1 MSINF
6 NAEPY
11 YDDFIEDKKFLKIL
25 FRPGY
30 GVQAREL
37 NQLQSILQNQ
47 ISRVGDHLFKDG
59 TMVIPGE
66 VGFDNYLS
74 YVKLTDSVGQSS
86 TDGFLPGLV
95 GDTIIG
101 GTSGVRAKV
110 LTYTSKTSSDPSMIY
125 VKYLNSG
132 TNGSTKVFLPNEIL
146 TSEDSGITVVVAVSP
161 ATGIGSGAT
170 IQQGVFYVKKNFVLV
185 ETQTIVLSKF
195 TRTPTTKVCLQVVED
210 IVTPEEDE
218 SLLDN
223 AAGSY
228 NYSAPGA
235 HRYSIALNLVTKSYD
250 FTIGEDT
257 DFIEI
262 LRLNTGNI
270 EYLVNK
276 TQYNVIEDTLA
287 RRTYEESGNYV
298 INNFPILV
306 KEFRDNNRGTY
317 VINTPYLANDIVS
330 YTTSNGL
337 KTYYRALNNGLSD
350 GNSIPQTTSTTFAGV
365 TIWQKVTK
373 PEYNNGVYTA
383 PSTYTNISQHAADEA
398 KLAVGLGAG
407 KAYIFGYEVEQNS
420 VKYTPVAKARA
431 TEMRQDILLPLDL
444 GQFTIVKNLNY
455 FPDVSTYPVVN
466 LYENITSVAGVSS
479 GKLVGTARIRA
490 IEYQEGTIGTAS
502 ATYKVFL
509 FNVVMGDIP
518 NTNGRKYPFTNR
530 VKQLVIPGP
539 TAASTFTADIALDAY
554 ETAGTVIVN
563 GKTIFGTGTKFLSEY
578 EVGEYV
584 YINGIYSKVDSING
598 DTTMVLATNV
608 SGTTS
613 ISIDGTSASV
623 VSTSTDAI
631 TYTSHGFST
640 GTEVSYNSGNIV
652 TSSSNAISTDSTTG
666 IITVPSTTG
675 MVANNSISFGNSI
688 AGIEPGKQYYIKDVL
703 TPTVSTTGTVGSI
716 TGTGPWTATITGMSS
731 TTGLVVGS
739 AISATAGTGTLHGGT
754 PTSVVVASIVSSTS
768 ITYTVTGGT
777 IPTAGTITT
786 ITANSFTISD
796 TISSGVA
803 GVGIF
808 TTPTTT
814 IAKKLTPASNI
825 INLDSVANL
834 SINTKIR
841 FTGNVYSSIVAG
853 TVYFVRTIDS
863 VNKQITIS
871 ATNDGL
877 TVFDITAVTT
887 TATAVTVTG
896 NLVTLDSTTGMAIND
911 KLSFSGTTIG
921 SLAAGEYYIKT
932 LDPATNKVTLSTTA
946 GGNVITITTSG
957 TGSMTVSLFVINT
970 SMTATIPISTGT
982 SSLAFTAPNI
992 GGLSSGTTYYVNAG
1006 TTLSPTPNSFL
1017 LYSTKSGAE
1026 TGGSTGKIDITAVA
1040 TGGLSHTFVKNT
1052 SSGVKTQKAYKPL
1065 YNQGS
1070 TSLLFNLPYPFV
1082 KSVSDVRYTAV
1093 RTFNGQVSAGSVA
1106 ASLPS
1111 GSIYQFANPVVTA
1124 SYTII
1129 DATTGAII
1137 TPAGYTRSN
1146 NNLTIEF
1153 TGLSSYNT
1161 HNVIIQATLE
1171 VSAPIPK
1178 IKTLKSLS
1186 RVVSIKTIGDSVAI
1200 YLGKPDVF
1208 KISSVM
1214 MDTGSWVSPTGLYST
1229 DITSRYNLKNN
1240 QTDSYYGISYIELKS
1255 GQNKPSAPITINF
1268 EYLEHSGN
1276 SDFFDVDSYTGIP
1289 YSSIPDFNGQ
1299 SLRDYIDF
1307 RPKVTDNFTGAVVF
1321 ADDQNLMPRYG
1332 TDMVLDFDY
1341 YLGKKCQLSMD
1352 RVGKVIISE
1361 GTSALTNLPEAPN
1374 VSDTVSLYKFELAP
1388 YTLKTDITGVKIQP
1402 VDNKRY
1408 TMSDIGRLEKRISN
1422 LEYYTSLSLLESET
1436 KNLTI
1441 RDADGLEKFKSGF
1454 IVDNFSGQ
1462 SVGDTSNPDYLNAI
1476 DFEGRILRPFYTQDQ
1491 IPFTE
1496 VCSSQKERLARNYT
1510 LGDKTGLGNGK
1521 YITLPYSETK
1531 YIEQLRSSTTE
1542 KVNPFAF
1549 FTFLGNMNIVPA
1561 SDTWFE
1567 VLRKPDLIVSTDESS
1582 YNAVKALAEM
1592 QGVLGTKWNA
1602 WVQNWVGAK
1611 PAGDAVLYN
1620 FAAGTTYQ
1628 QLAAL
1633 GMQPPS
1639 WAGNISSNSFSVTT
1653 ATVSVPRS
1661 RTGIETYI
1669 KDSFTD
1675 RILDDKILSSSI
1687 LPIMRSRRLIVQ
1699 TKGLKADTNFYAYF
1713 AGKDVSAYCTPAQK
1727 IIFNKIT
1734 GKGYEFDSA
1743 ARAGSSY
1750 SEDARLYP
1758 GDSVELSVSCGDV
1771 LTAYDSTGTTPTG
1784 VTAVVVGWEEYKAGP
1799 DAGTFAVWVVNKKA
1813 PVTATIT
1820 EFLAGNV
1827 IKGNLSEAQGTVVSS
1842 TAYNKGDIPKTSRNG
1857 SVFLTFEVPKTD
1869 SVKFSTG
1876 ANDLTLLDS
1885 ATFDK
1890 NLSTSSAV
1898 KTFTAS
1904 GIFQERQNQIQRIRT
1919 GVLATRNAPPETDSD
1934 LISAGAPRF
1943 SNDPGW
1949 YDPLAQTF
1957 LITETNGVFV
1967 TSIDLFFARKD
1978 ESLPVIVE
1986 IREVVNGYP
1995 GKNVLITSKVSIPA
2009 SKILTSTDSSVATNV
2024 RFTSPTYLNGNT
2036 EYAIILLSD
2045 SDLPEVYVAR
2055 MGDLDKE
2062 NGAQIGAQPYMG
2074 SFFKSQNGSTWTA
2087 DQSID
2092 LKFKLYKAKFDINT
2106 VANVAFEN
2114 TRLVDIDLEADPIY
2128 MTANSRKIRVSH
2140 NNHGMNSD
2148 SVVALKIVESNGFG
2162 KIYTLISSPIV
2173 TGVGTKFIDTNA
2185 IQAGAI
2191 LYRDDGKI
2199 LGEVLSIQSNTQLTL
2214 KSNSVST
2221 YGTSTS
2227 SQEFGFINPMNGVS
2241 PSEIFKVNTLGAS
2254 IPHNIDSVELDS
2266 YVITLGTDNISATLS
2281 TSSPTVSNIDTRYM
2295 FVGQPVIK
2303 TSGDG
2308 VFATGTTIASITV
2321 GSSGSIVLSALPTTA
2336 GAVVFSVGDIPTVTG
2351 NVGGLGI
2358 RASRD
2363 VSYDLINPSINI
2375 ENYSGT
2381 SSIITYQ
2388 GLTGKSINGA
2398 QTPYQTF
2405 SQAGLPYT
2413 NTFAITPGDN
2423 NYMPVPMTIASNENA
2438 VNLGLNLSNLSVLR
2452 NSAVINAELFTTNP
2466 DLSPIINVENVS
2478 IIAVSNKVNN
2488 PSASMNIDPI
2498 DHITVVTGDQG
2509 IVFDGTATATISDV
2523 SLYDNIKNIS
2533 SGQYI
2538 KISINGGSTYTEYLV
2553 TDVDPNGTYFTVNTT
2568 LAVKAATVSTIIK
2581 VLDRYFNELTP
2592 VGGST
2597 INKYVTRKM
2606 KFANPCTSFKVL
2618 YDADIPLEC
2627 DVKVYYKLNPAG
2639 TDTDF
2644 NFTEYQVAQAATPS
2658 ALKSNTGMFAENN
2671 IDISDLP
2678 EFDALTV
2685 KITMTSTD
2693 STKVPRLK
2701 DLRIIA
2707 LA

>member
-1 MSINF
+1 MATNF

-11 YDDFIEDKKFLKIL
+11 YDDFSEDKKFLKIL

-74 YVKLTDSVGQSS
+74 YIKLTATVGQSS
-86 TDGFLPGLV
+86 TDGFLPALV

-110 LTYTSKTSSDPSMIY
+110 LTYTTKTSTDPSMIY

-132 TNGSTKVFLPNEIL
+132 TDGSTKVFLPNEIL
-146 TSEDSGITVVVAVSP
+146 TSEDSGVTVNVAAAP
-161 ATGIGSGAT
+161 ATGIGAGAT

-185 ETQTIVLSKF
+185 ENQTIVLSKF

-235 HRYSIALNLVTKSYD
+235 HRYTISLNLIQKSYD

-262 LRLNTGNI
+262 LRLNNGNI

-276 TQYNVIEDTLA
+276 TAYNVLEDTLA

-298 INNFPILV
+298 VNNFPILI
-306 KEFRDNNRGTY
+306 KEWRDNNRGDY
-317 VINTPYLANDIVS
+317 VINKPYLANDIVS
-330 YTTSNGL
+330 YTNTNGIVS
-337 KTYYRALNNGLSD
+337 YYRALNDGLSD
-350 GNSIPQTTSTTFAGV
+350 ANAIPRTTATTISGV
-365 TIWQKVTK
+365 TIWEKVTK

-383 PSTYTNISQHAADEA
+383 SSTYTTVAQHAADES

-407 KAYIFGYEVEQNS
+407 KAYIFGYEVEQRA
-420 VKYTPVAKARA
+420 VKYTSVSKARA
-431 TEMRQDILLPLDL
+431 SELKQDILFPLDL
-444 GQFTIVKNLNY
+444 GQYTIVKNLNY

-466 LYENITSVAGVSS
+466 LYQNLTVTAGVSS
-479 GKLVGTARIRA
+479 GTKVGTARVRA
-490 IEYQEGTIGTAS
+490 IEYQDGTIGTSS

-509 FNVVMGDIP
+509 FNVVMGTIP
-518 NTNGRKYPFTNR
+518 NTGGRKYAFTNR
-530 VKQLVIPGP
+530 VKQLFIPGS
-539 TAASTFTADIALDAY
+539 TTASTFTADIYLDSY

-563 GKTIFGTGTKFLSEY
+563 GTTIFGTGTKFISEY

-584 YINGIYSKVDSING
+584 YINGIYSKIDSITS

-623 VSTSTDAI
+623 VSTSTDAV
-631 TYTSHGFST
+631 TYTAHGFST
-640 GTEVSYNSGNIV
+640 GTEVSYNSGNVV

-666 IITVPSTTG
+666 IITVPDTSG
-675 MVANNSISFGNSI
+675 MVANNSISFSNSI
-688 AGIEPGKQYYIKDVL
+688 AGIQANTKYYIKAV
-703 TPTVSTTGTVGSI
+703 TNGTT
-716 TGTGPWTATITGMSS
+716 
-731 TTGLVVGS
+731 
-739 AISATAGTGTLHGGT
+739 
-754 PTSVVVASIVSSTS
+754 
-768 ITYTVTGGT
+768 
-777 IPTAGTITT
+777 
-786 ITANSFTISD
+786 FTISD
-796 TISSGVA
+796 SITSGVA
-803 GVGIF
+803 GDLK
-808 TTPTTT
+808 TLAASSS
-814 IAKKLTPASNI
+814 IARALTPASNLI
-825 INLDSVANL
+825 TLDSVSLL
-834 SINTKIR
+834 SVGTKIV

-853 TVYFVRTIDS
+853 TVYYVKTIDS

-871 ATNDGL
+871 ATLGGGE
-877 TVFDITAVTT
+877 FDITSVTT
-887 TATAVTVTG
+887 TATAVESSG
-896 NLVTLDSTTGMAIND
+896 NWVTLASVAGIALND
-911 KLSFSGTTIG
+911 KLAFSGTTIG
-921 SLAAGEYYIKT
+921 SLAAGEYYVKT
-932 LDPATNKVTLSTTA
+932 IDATNKKVTLSVTA

-957 TGSMTVSLFVINT
+957 SGGSMGVSLFVVNT
-970 SMTATIPISTGT
+970 SMTATIPVSTST
-982 SSLAFTAPNI
+982 SALTFTAANI
-992 GGLSSGTTYYVNAG
+992 GGLISGSTYYVYAG
-1006 TTLSPTPNSFL
+1006 TTASPTPNSFT

-1026 TGGSTGKIDITAVA
+1026 AGGSTGKIDITAVA
-1040 TGGLSHTFVKNT
+1040 ANGIAHTFVKNT
-1052 SSGVKTQKAYKPL
+1052 SSGVKVEKAYKPL

-1082 KSVSDVRYTAV
+1082 KNISDVRYTAV
-1093 RTFNGQVSAGSVA
+1093 RTFNGQISSGSVA
-1106 ASLPS
+1106 ISLPS

-1124 SYTII
+1124 TYTIV
-1129 DATTGAII
+1129 DASTGAII

-1161 HNVIIQATLE
+1161 HNVIIQTTLE
-1171 VSAPIPK
+1171 ASSTIPK

-1186 RVVSIKTIGDSVAI
+1186 RVVTLKTIGDSAAI

-1214 MDTGSWVSPTGLYST
+1214 MDTGSWVSPSGTYSAN
-1229 DITSRYNLKNN
+1229 ITSRFILQNN
-1240 QTDSYYGISYIELKS
+1240 QTDSYYGISYIELKD
-1255 GQNKPSAPITINF
+1255 GQSKPTAPITINF
-1268 EYLEHSGN
+1268 DYLEHSGN
-1276 SDFFDVDSYTGIP
+1276 SDFFDVNSYNGIP
-1289 YSSIPDFNGQ
+1289 YSSIPTFNGQ
-1299 SLRDYIDF
+1299 SLRDCIDF
-1307 RPKVTDNFTGAVVF
+1307 RPKVIDNTTGDVVF

-1332 TDMVLDFDY
+1332 TDMVLDYEY
-1341 YLGKKCQLSMD
+1341 YLGKKCLVSMD
-1352 RVGKVIISE
+1352 RVGKVTISE
-1361 GTSALTNLPEAPN
+1361 GISTLNNLPEAPTI
-1374 VSDTVSLYKFELAP
+1374 SDTVSLYKFELAP
-1388 YTLKTDITGVKIQP
+1388 YTLKTDINGVRIQP

-1408 TMSDIGRLEKRISN
+1408 TMADIGKLEKRISN

-1441 RDADGLEKFKSGF
+1441 RDAAGLEKFKSGF
-1454 IVDNFSGQ
+1454 IVDNFSGH

-1476 DFEGRILRPFYTQDQ
+1476 DFENRVLRPFYTQDQ

-1531 YIEQLRSSTTE
+1531 YIEQMRSSTTE

-1567 VLRKPDLIVSTDESS
+1567 VLRKPDLVVSTDESS
-1582 YNAVKALAEM
+1582 YNAVKALAESK
-1592 QGVLGTKWNA
+1592 GVLGTKYGAWETNWAGKTASNLATFNNTTMNA
-1602 WVQNWVGAK
+1602 SQLATELAGAGVGTYSSNWQ
-1611 PAGDAVLYN
+1611 N
-1620 FAAGTTYQ
+1620 FASQGLLNNGWAAVTNTY
-1628 QLAAL
+1628 
-1633 GMQPPS
+1633 
-1639 WAGNISSNSFSVTT
+1639 SVN
-1653 ATVSVPRS
+1653 AVKVSIPKS
-1661 RTGIETYI
+1661 RTGTETYI
-1669 KDSFTD
+1669 EDVWTNK
-1675 RILDDKILSSSI
+1675 ILDDKLLSATI
-1687 LPIMRSRRLIVQ
+1687 LPYMRSRRLVVQ
-1699 TKGLKADTNFYAYF
+1699 TKGLKAETIFYPYF
-1713 AGKDVSAYCTPAQK
+1713 AGKNISAYCTPAEK
-1727 IIFNKIT
+1727 IMFTAVT
-1734 GKGYEFDSA
+1734 GKVSEFDAA
-1743 ARAGSSY
+1743 ARVGSSY
-1750 SEDARLYP
+1750 SEAARLYP
-1758 GDSVELSVSCGDV
+1758 GDSVELAVSVGDI

-1784 VTAVVVGWEEYKAGP
+1784 VTGVVVGWEEYKAGP
-1799 DAGTFAVWVVNKKA
+1799 DAGKFAVWVVNRKY
-1813 PVTATIT
+1813 PGTATT
-1820 EFLAGNV
+1820 TAFLQNQI
-1827 IKGNLSEAQGTVVSS
+1827 IKGNLSEAQGVVVSHD
-1842 TAYNKGDIPKTSRNG
+1842 TYKTGDAIKTSRNG
-1857 SVFLTFEVPKTD
+1857 SVYFVFHVPNTD
-1869 SVKFSTG
+1869 SIKFNTG
-1876 ANDLTLLDS
+1876 ANELTLIDVS
-1885 ATFDK
+1885 TFDK
-1890 NLSTSSAV
+1890 TKSTSSAV
-1898 KTFTAS
+1898 KEFTSS
-1904 GIFQERQNQIQRIRT
+1904 GVFQERQNQVQAIRSGT
-1919 GVLATRNAPPETDSD
+1919 VTTKNLPPETDSID
-1934 LISAGAPRF
+1934 SVEIRF
-1943 SNDPGW
+1943 SNSPGW

-1967 TSIDLFFARKD
+1967 TSIDLFFAKKD
-1978 ESLPVIVE
+1978 ESMPVTVE

-1995 GKNVLITSKVSIPA
+1995 GKNVLITSKVTIPA
-2009 SKILTSTDSSVATNV
+2009 SKILTSTNASVPTNV
-2024 RFTSPTYLNGNT
+2024 KFSSPTYLNGNT

-2055 MGDLDKE
+2055 MGDTDIE
-2062 NGAQIGAQPYMG
+2062 NAAQIGKQPYMG

-2092 LKFKLYKAKFDINT
+2092 LKFKLYKAKFDVNT

-2114 TRLVDIDLEADPIY
+2114 TRLLDASLETDPIY

-2140 NNHGMNSD
+2140 NNHGMNAN
-2148 SVVALKIVESNGFG
+2148 SVVAFKAVQSNGYG
-2162 KIYTLISSPIV
+2162 KIYTSNSSAIV
-2173 TGVGTKFIDTNA
+2173 TGVSTKFIDTDS
-2185 IQAGAI
+2185 IESGAI
-2191 LYRDDGKI
+2191 LYRVDGKI
-2199 LGEVLSIQSNTQLTL
+2199 IGEVLSIQSNTQLTL
-2214 KSNSVST
+2214 KSNSAST
-2221 YGTSTS
+2221 YGTSTD

-2241 PSEIFKVNTLGAS
+2241 PSELFKVDASGAY

-2266 YVITLGTDNISATLS
+2266 YVITLGTDNINATLS
-2281 TSSPTVSNIDTRYM
+2281 TSSATVSNIDTRYM

-2308 VFATGTTIASITV
+2308 VFADGTKVSSITSGV
-2321 GSSGSIVLSALPTTA
+2321 SGSIVLSALPTTA

-2351 NVGGLGI
+2351 SVGGSGI
-2358 RASRD
+2358 KASRD

-2388 GLTGKSINGA
+2388 GLTGKSIDGS

-2405 SQAGLPYT
+2405 SQAQLPYS
-2413 NTFAITPGDN
+2413 NTFAITPGEN

-2438 VNLGLNLSNLSVLR
+2438 VNLGLNLSNLSALR
-2452 NSAVINAELFTTNP
+2452 NSAVINAELFTTNA
-2466 DLSPIINVENVS
+2466 DLSPIINVENVA
-2478 IIAVSNKVNN
+2478 ITAVSNKINN
-2488 PSASMNIDPI
+2488 PSPSMNIDPI

-2509 IVFDGTATATISDV
+2509 IVFDGTSTATITDV

-2538 KISINGGSTYTEYLV
+2538 KISINGGTTYTTHLV
-2553 TDVDPNGTYFTVNTT
+2553 TDVDPNGTYFTINET
-2568 LAVKAATVSTIIK
+2568 LATKAATVSTIIK
-2581 VLDRYFNELTP
+2581 VLDRYFTEATP

-2606 KFANPCTSFKVL
+2606 RFANPCTSFKII
-2618 YDADIPLEC
+2618 YDADIPLES

-2639 TDTDF
+2639 TETDF
-2644 NFTEYQVAQAATPS
+2644 NFTEYQTAQAATPS
-2658 ALKSNTGMFAENN
+2658 NLKSNTGIFAENN

-2678 EFDALTV
+2678 EFDALSV